1 MDGSSVRSGQK
12 DFDFLLD
19 RECKRALRT
28 QTPISMFL
36 IDVDFFKEYEAHEG
50 QAACINCLHLVG
62 EVLRICVK
70 RDLDFI
76 ANNEM
81 HNFVCLLP
89 DTDADGA
96 RRICKLI
103 QEKVAQLNIPHP
115 CSPIAD
121 HVTLIIGAATVKPTF
136 KLNQDQLVHQAEISL
151 EEARNYAHNMV
162 RR

>member
-103 QEKVAQLNIPHP
+103 
-115 CSPIAD
+115 PIAD